1 MRYVPLNVY
10 TRAISFAEHILSS
23 RKRLIFS
30 VALIFALLAA
40 GVSAFLITEAMR
52 ETGSTVTVSVNGEKI
67 AEYPLSENGE
77 YIINGGTNLLVIEN
91 GKAYMKHA
99 SCPDKLCINQGK
111 ISLTGERIVCLPN
124 KVMIEVFSDGDEIF
138 SN

>member
-1 MRYVPLNVY
+1 M
-10 TRAISFAEHILSS
+10 SS

-77 YIINGGTNLLVIEN
+77 YIINGGTNILVIEN
-91 GKAYMKHA
+91 AKAYMKHA

-124 KVMIEVFSDGDEIF
+124 KVMIEVFSDEDEIF

>member
-1 MRYVPLNVY
+1 LVPLSALHHV
-10 TRAISFAEHILSS
+10 S

>member
-1 MRYVPLNVY
+1 VRYVPLNVY